1 MQLALRPAQFRALL
15 RADKLPPMAPTP
27 ERFAKIMRVLR
38 LRQPTLTVLM
48 DEVNKP
54 HNLSAIVRT
63 CDAVG
68 VLEAHAVPPKHG
80 TLAAFE
86 GHTYD
91 ATSGSAHKWV
101 KVNPHADAVSAVRD
115 LQARGFQVLATHLSQ
130 RSVDYREADYTRPS
144 CVLLGAEKW
153 GVGDEA
159 AELADQNII
168 IPMYGMVQSLNVSV
182 AAATILFEAQRQR
195 LAAGMYEQ
203 PQLAPEALAALAF
216 EWAYP
221 DLAPTLKGRGEPYPA
236 LDEHGQILS

>member
-1 MQLALRPAQFRALL
+1 M
-15 RADKLPPMAPTP
+15 TP
-27 ERFAKIMRVLR
+27 ERYAKNLRVLSK
-38 LRQPTLTVLM
+38 RQPTLTVLM

-68 VLEAHAVPPKHG
+68 VLQAHAVPPRG
-80 TLAAFE
+80 GRLVDFD
-86 GHTYD
+86 GHTFE

-101 KVNPHADAVSAVRD
+101 PVQKHADAVGAVRD
-115 LQARGFQVLATHLSQ
+115 LQAQGFQVLATHLSQ
-130 RSVDYREADYTRPS
+130 RSVDYREVDYTRPT

-159 AELADQNII
+159 AEAADHNII
-168 IPMYGMVQSLNVSV
+168 IPMLGMVQSLNVSV

-195 LAAGMYEQ
+195 LAAGMYDT
-203 PQLAPEALAALAF
+203 PQLSPAQLRGRAF

-221 DLAPTLKGRGEPYPA
+221 ELAATCRAEGRPYPV
-236 LDEHGQILS
+236 LDDTGQLPG

>member
-1 MQLALRPAQFRALL
+1 
-15 RADKLPPMAPTP
+15 MAPTS
-27 ERFAKIMRVLR
+27 ERYAKILRVLQK
-38 LRQPTLTVLM
+38 RQPTLTVLM

-68 VLEAHAVPPKHG
+68 VLEAHAVPPKNG

-101 KVNPHADAVSAVRD
+101 KVKPHADAISVVRE
-115 LQARGFQVLATHLSQ
+115 LQGQGFQVLATHLSQ
-130 RSVDYREADYTRPS
+130 RSVDYREVDYTRPS

-159 AELADQNII
+159 AEAADANII
-168 IPMYGMVQSLNVSV
+168 IPMFGMVQSLNVSV

-195 LAAGMYEQ
+195 LAAGMYDA
-203 PQLAPEALAALAF
+203 PQLAPDALARLAF

-221 DLAPTLKGRGEPYPA
+221 DLAATLRERGEPYPT
-236 LDEHGQILS
+236 LDEAGQMLP

>member
-1 MQLALRPAQFRALL
+1 M
-15 RADKLPPMAPTP
+15 TP
-27 ERFAKIMRVLR
+27 ERYAKILRVLSK
-38 LRQPTLTVLM
+38 RQPTLTVLM

-68 VLEAHAVPPKHG
+68 VLQAHAVPPRG
-80 TLAAFE
+80 GRLVDFD
-86 GHTYD
+86 GHTFE

-101 KVNPHADAVSAVRD
+101 PVQKHADAVGAVRD
-115 LQARGFQVLATHLSQ
+115 LQAQGFQVLATHLSQ
-130 RSVDYREADYTRPS
+130 RSVDYREVDYTRPT

-159 AELADQNII
+159 AEAADHNII

-195 LAAGMYEQ
+195 LAAGMYDA
-203 PQLAPEALAALAF
+203 PQLGDEDLRHWAF

-221 DLAPTLKGRGEPYPA
+221 DLAPGYRERGESYPA
-236 LDEHGQILS
+236 LDEHGQILA

>member
-1 MQLALRPAQFRALL
+1 
-15 RADKLPPMAPTP
+15 
-27 ERFAKIMRVLR
+27 MRVLHK
-38 LRQPTLTVLM
+38 RQPTLTVLM

-101 KVNPHADAVSAVRD
+101 KVNPHADAIGAVRE
-115 LQARGFQVLATHLSQ
+115 LQGQGFQVLATHLSQ
-130 RSVDYREADYTRPS
+130 RSVDYRAVDYTRPT

-153 GVGDEA
+153 GVSDEV
-159 AELADQNII
+159 AEAADQNII
-168 IPMYGMVQSLNVSV
+168 IPMFGMVQSLNVSV
-182 AAATILFEAQRQR
+182 AAASILFEAQRQR
-195 LAAGMYEQ
+195 LAAGMYDQ
-203 PQLAPEALAALAF
+203 PQLAPDALAKLAF

-221 DLAPTLKGRGEPYPA
+221 DLAPTLLSRGEPYPA
-236 LDEHGQILS
+236 LDEHGQILAE

>member
-1 MQLALRPAQFRALL
+1 
-15 RADKLPPMAPTP
+15 MAPTP
-27 ERFAKIMRVLR
+27 ERYAKIRRVLSK
-38 LRQPTLTVLM
+38 RQPTLTVLM

-101 KVNPHADAVSAVRD
+101 RVNPHADAVGAVRE
-115 LQARGFQVLATHLSQ
+115 LQSRGFQVLATHLSQ
-130 RSVDYREADYTRPS
+130 RSVDYRDLDYTRPT

-153 GVGDEA
+153 GVSDEA
-159 AELADQNII
+159 ADAADANIV

-182 AAATILFEAQRQR
+182 AAASILFEAQRQR
-195 LAAGMYEQ
+195 LAAGMYGT
-203 PQLAPEALAALAF
+203 PQLSPQALEALAF

-221 DLAPTLKGRGEPYPA
+221 DLAPLYRERGEAYPA
-236 LDEHGQILS
+236 LDEVGRIVS

>member
-1 MQLALRPAQFRALL
+1 
-15 RADKLPPMAPTP
+15 MAPTP
-27 ERFAKIMRVLR
+27 ERYAKILRVL
-38 LRQPTLTVLM
+38 LHRQPTLTVLM

-54 HNLSAIVRT
+54 HNLSAIIRT

-68 VLEAHAVPPKHG
+68 VPEAHAVPPRHG

-86 GHTYD
+86 GHTFE

-101 KVNPHADAVSAVRD
+101 KVTPHANAIGAVRD

-130 RSVDYREADYTRPS
+130 RSVDYRQPDYTRPT

-153 GVGDEA
+153 GVSDEA
-159 AELADQNII
+159 AEAADANII
-168 IPMYGMVQSLNVSV
+168 IPMFGMVQSLNVSV

-195 LAAGMYEQ
+195 LAAGMYDT
-203 PQLAPEALAALAF
+203 PQLSPQQLSDLAF

-221 DLAPTLKGRGEPYPA
+221 DLAPAYRERGESYPA
-236 LDEHGQILS
+236 LNEAGEMVKDV